1 MTKAN
6 NKPDTTKWQQEAER
20 QVLAMQHALL
30 LYKQMAYPSF
40 SRPVPTLETSTYWC
54 VSHETLNG
62 DFDLDDPLA
71 YELASRV
78 VSSNPEAGWLRDYL
92 DGELFHASAN
102 FHENIE
108 EVSFGRG
115 NIVGNTNAVRQ
126 AAEAARA
133 QRMLN
138 SAAVRIV
145 AGKAQSVKINSHMTL
160 YNANK
165 SGKGPPRLRVKIT
178 GQPVKVLAPKF
189 SINAI
194 KTRPIKGGFS
204 ARARDVKSLAE
215 LESMSSKMR
224 LFNGKLGG
232 GVLTFA
238 PTVAF
243 DLYDSVGRDAYGN
256 LHWDAYKFSNAEI
269 KNQPG
274 NVVGFGVGL
283 AVEVG
288 AILIGG
294 TAAAVSAPVI
304 ILGLGLGIL
313 AQAIWN
319 AYDMPDKVDKWR
331 KETIE
336 GAH

>member
-1 MTKAN
+1 MAQAN
-6 NKPDTTKWQQEAER
+6 KKPDTTKWQQEAER
-20 QVLAMQHALL
+20 QALAMQHELL

-78 VSSNPEAGWLRDYL
+78 VSSNPEAGWLSDYL
-92 DGELFHASAN
+92 DGELFNASAN
-102 FHENIE
+102 FHQNIG
-108 EVSFGRG
+108 EVTFGRG
-115 NIVGNTNAVRQ
+115 NILNNAKSVAQ
-126 AAEAARA
+126 AGKAIAA
-133 QRMLN
+133 QHKIT
-138 SAAVRIV
+138 SAAARIV

-178 GQPVKVLAPKF
+178 GQPVKVISPKF
-189 SINAI
+189 SKNAI
-194 KTRPIKGGFS
+194 KTRSIRGGFS
-204 ARARDVKSLAE
+204 ARARDVKSLVE

-256 LHWDAYKFSNAEI
+256 LHWDAYKFSNSEI
-269 KNQPG
+269 RNQPG
-274 NVVGFGVGL
+274 NAVGFGASVLTEAIAVG
-283 AVEVG
+283 VFS
-288 AILIGG
+288 
-294 TAAAVSAPVI
+294 AAAFSVPVI
-304 ILGLGLGIL
+304 LLALGVGIG
-313 AQAIWN
+313 AQLLWN
-319 AYDMPDKVDKWR
+319 HFHMPDKTDNMR
-331 KETIE
+331 KEII
-336 GAH
+336 GG